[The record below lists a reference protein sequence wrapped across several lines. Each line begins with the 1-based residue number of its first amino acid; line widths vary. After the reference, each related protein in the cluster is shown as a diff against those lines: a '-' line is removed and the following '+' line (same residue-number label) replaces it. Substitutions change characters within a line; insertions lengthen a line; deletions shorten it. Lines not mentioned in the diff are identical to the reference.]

1 VSINSKAKKYIDG
14 VKYIPYGTQAKTITN
29 KEVGSCI
36 AYSETDSNERFYEV
50 NGNNDFIASYYVD
63 SEMEQFNFLRS
74 VATIGKEIDV
84 PDFIDDLGYKIWN

>member
-1 VSINSKAKKYIDG
+1 MI
-14 VKYIPYGTQAKTITN
+14 
-29 KEVGSCI
+29 
-36 AYSETDSNERFYEV
+36 YEV